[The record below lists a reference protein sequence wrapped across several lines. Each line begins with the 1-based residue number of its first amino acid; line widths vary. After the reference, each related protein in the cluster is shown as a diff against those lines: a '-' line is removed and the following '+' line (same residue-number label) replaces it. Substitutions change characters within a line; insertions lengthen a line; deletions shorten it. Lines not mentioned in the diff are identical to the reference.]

1 MLQPGVLQPE
11 GDRMTDSAVLDT
23 ILGLIFLFYALALL
37 CGGLVEMIAN
47 WVKKRAKYLLRGI
60 RDLLDDV
67 VQADVA
73 MPDRKGWMQSTAGTV
88 YLNGM
93 VEKQG
98 YDEVLHAHVP
108 TLPNEPAAA
117 APTGPGATSPLPGQ
131 SMHRN
136 KITLSDVMGHALV
149 QPFRHATS
157 LGKPTRNPSY
167 LPSSVFARTL
177 VDLLTPDLMEPSFAD
192 IERGV
197 RALGNSPKL
206 QQSLASIQKSAKGEV
221 DSFLSGT
228 QAWFDGQMDRVTG
241 SYKRWAKRWVIVI
254 AVVVVCVGN
263 LDSIAIA
270 RSLYASSAV
279 RAAVVQ
285 RASDQNF
292 CSTPADPTKCAEE
305 AANLLERTGIPLGW
319 SRPDPEDGIWGW
331 PLRVL
336 GLLISVGAAALG
348 APFWYRLLDRI
359 GSLRNT
365 GRPPEPGS

>member
-1 MLQPGVLQPE
+1 
-11 GDRMTDSAVLDT
+11 MTDSAVLDT

-73 MPDRKGWMQSTAGTV
+73 LPDKKGWMQTTAETV
-88 YLNGM
+88 YLNAL
-93 VEKQG
+93 VERQR
-98 YDEVLHAHVP
+98 YDEVLHTSAP
-108 TLPNEPAAA
+108 SPPREPAAG
-117 APTGPGATSPLPGQ
+117 APIGAGASSLPPEEPV
-131 SMHRN
+131 HRD

-177 VDLLTPDLMEPSFAD
+177 VDLLTPDVMEPSFAD

-197 RALGNSPKL
+197 RALENSPRL
-206 QQSLASIQKSAKGEV
+206 QQSLASILKSAKGEV

-228 QAWFDGQMDRVTG
+228 QAWFDRQMDRVTG
-241 SYKRWAKRWVIVI
+241 SYKRRAKRWVIVI

-279 RAAVVQ
+279 RVSVVQ
-285 RASDQNF
+285 RAGDQNF
-292 CSTPADPTKCAEE
+292 CSTPADPTRCAEE
-305 AANLLERTGIPLGW
+305 AANLVERIGIPLGW
-319 SRPDPEDGIWGW
+319 SRPNPEDGIWGW
-331 PLRVL
+331 PLKVL
-336 GLLISVGAAALG
+336 GLLISVGAAVLG

>member
-1 MLQPGVLQPE
+1 
-11 GDRMTDSAVLDT
+11 MTDSAVLDT

-47 WVKKRAKYLLRGI
+47 WVKKRAKYLLRGV

-67 VQADVA
+67 VQAEVS
-73 MPDRKGWMQSTAGTV
+73 MPDKKAWMQSAAGTA

-93 VEKQG
+93 VERQR
-98 YDEVLHAHVP
+98 YEEVLQASVSTSP
-108 TLPNEPAAA
+108 REPAAT
-117 APTGPGATSPLPGQ
+117 APSGPGATSPPPEKPV
-131 SMHRN
+131 HRD

-177 VDLLTPDLMEPSFAD
+177 VDLLTPGSMEPSFAD

-197 RALGNSPKL
+197 RALENSPRL
-206 QQSLASIQKSAKGEV
+206 QQSLASILKSAKGEV
-221 DSFLSGT
+221 ESFLSGT
-228 QAWFDGQMDRVTG
+228 QAWFDQQMDRVTG

-254 AVVVVCVGN
+254 AVVVVCAGN

-279 RAAVVQ
+279 RATVVQ
-285 RASDQNF
+285 RAGDQNF
-292 CSTPADPTKCAEE
+292 CSTPADPTRCAEE
-305 AANLLERTGIPLGW
+305 AAKLLERTGIPLGW
-319 SRPDPEDGIWGW
+319 SRPSPEDGIWGW
-331 PLRVL
+331 PLKVL

-348 APFWYRLLDRI
+348 APFWYRFLDRI

>member
-1 MLQPGVLQPE
+1 MLQSGVLQPE

-67 VQADVA
+67 VQAEVA

-136 KITLSDVMGHALV
+136 KITLSDVMLMRWFSLFGTPPHWAS
-149 QPFRHATS
+149 QPVIPRICRPVC
-157 LGKPTRNPSY
+157 LRGPW
-167 LPSSVFARTL
+167 
-177 VDLLTPDLMEPSFAD
+177 LT
-192 IERGV
+192 
-197 RALGNSPKL
+197 
-206 QQSLASIQKSAKGEV
+206 
-221 DSFLSGT
+221 
-228 QAWFDGQMDRVTG
+228 
-241 SYKRWAKRWVIVI
+241 Y
-254 AVVVVCVGN
+254 
-263 LDSIAIA
+263 
-270 RSLYASSAV
+270 
-279 RAAVVQ
+279 
-285 RASDQNF
+285 
-292 CSTPADPTKCAEE
+292 
-305 AANLLERTGIPLGW
+305 
-319 SRPDPEDGIWGW
+319 
-331 PLRVL
+331 
-336 GLLISVGAAALG
+336 
-348 APFWYRLLDRI
+348 
-359 GSLRNT
+359 
-365 GRPPEPGS
+365 